1 MPSAANNPPPN
12 TTFTADTNLPT
23 PAGNPPRDPASN
35 PTRTHNPRTKT
46 NKPSKAQTKNPQKNQ
61 RKLTLP
67 LSTPLPYEAKNIPL

>member
-35 PTRTHNPRTKT
+35 PTRTHNPRT
-46 NKPSKAQTKNPQKNQ
+46 NKPSKAQTKKPVEKPKKINPSSFY
-61 RKLTLP
+61 
-67 LSTPLPYEAKNIPL
+67 STSL